1 MKNKTIFFSE
11 ICKLKDKKT
20 FIYTEKVL
28 CLFYSWCNWFPR
40 NCGLKVQ
47 FRVPENGRGLLG
59 ARVCS
64 HLQLL
69 SQTCVCV
76 FRVCVWARA
85 CCKWTGIVFMVC
97 LSTCFLNPAVHIS
110 NVFFIIILLSS
121 NVPFIKVGGQSF
133 AVSGRVLHG
142 QRRRFCRIFCV
153 GWDHHWRC
161 GRLVSRAGGWRGF
174 GSLRLVYLEKTPTIE
189 NC

>member
-1 MKNKTIFFSE
+1 M
-11 ICKLKDKKT
+11 
-20 FIYTEKVL
+20 FI
-28 CLFYSWCNWFPR
+28 YSWCISFPW
-40 NCGLKVQ
+40 NCRVKVK

-69 SQTCVCV
+69 FVVVPNLCACV
-76 FRVCVWARA
+76 RVCLRVCG
-85 CCKWTGIVFMVC
+85 CCKRTGLVFMVG
-97 LSTCFLNPAVHIS
+97 LSTRFQNPAIHI
-110 NVFFIIILLSS
+110 VGFFFYFFFILSSS
-121 NVPFIKVGGQSF
+121 NVPFVKVGGQSF

-161 GRLVSRAGGWRGF
+161 GRLVSRAGGRRGF
-174 GSLRLVYLEKTPTIE
+174 RPLRFVDLKKEKPHTHTHTQQKLSG
-189 NC
+189 

>member
-1 MKNKTIFFSE
+1 MLI
-11 ICKLKDKKT
+11 
-20 FIYTEKVL
+20 
-28 CLFYSWCNWFPR
+28 YSWCIWFPW
-40 NCGLKVQ
+40 NCGVKVK

-64 HLQLL
+64 HRQLLL
-69 SQTCVCV
+69 SQTCVCLYV
-76 FRVCVWARA
+76 RGCVRVRVWVLWVNRTTFLWSVYPHVSSTLRSTLCVRVCV
-85 CCKWTGIVFMVC
+85 
-97 LSTCFLNPAVHIS
+97 LS
-110 NVFFIIILLSS
+110 ILLSS
-121 NVPFIKVGGQSF
+121 NVPFIKVWSQSF

-174 GSLRLVYLEKTPTIE
+174 GSLRLVNLEK
-189 NC
+189 N